1 MKGRRSKN
9 AKQRTASQFLGRKR
23 LLHSVSNGLMETLAM
38 DALAIDYLSISKAT
52 PSLYIYLLLN
62 FSLTQISRE
71 SIDPVSAVVSV
82 SRRRQD

>member
-1 MKGRRSKN
+1 
-9 AKQRTASQFLGRKR
+9 
-23 LLHSVSNGLMETLAM
+23 M